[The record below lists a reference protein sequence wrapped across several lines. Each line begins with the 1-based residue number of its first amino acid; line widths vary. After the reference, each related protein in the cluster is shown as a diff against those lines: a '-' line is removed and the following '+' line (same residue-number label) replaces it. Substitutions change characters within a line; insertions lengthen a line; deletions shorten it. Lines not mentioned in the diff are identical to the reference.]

1 MQRIGVFI
9 NALALRVGAG
19 KIEFGCGNGVREKAP
34 YVWRALPID
43 ARRSSDRHQHH
54 CGSKT
59 LGRVGLSKRLDA
71 IQQ

>member
-1 MQRIGVFI
+1 MQRIGIFM
-9 NALALRVGAG
+9 NALALRGGAG
-19 KIEFGCGNGVREKAP
+19 KIEFGCGIGAREKAP

-43 ARRSSDRHQHH
+43 ATRSTDRHQHQ

-59 LGRVGLSKRLDA
+59 LVRVGLSKRLDA